1 MIKKTQNKIQR
12 ICQKHF
18 DSRLKAISR
27 RKNLRTI
34 AVSIIV
40 ILTFLGSLSNR
51 NVNVYTETSS
61 FANQMTEET
70 NSPPVSEIQSTEST
84 DQSSNNETTSTTTS
98 TQLIDPTEE
107 EIAAAKAAGEK
118 AYSETGKSQ
127 TFSAVAATANFNGHT
142 IPDGYTVIYA
152 KDGVIVAVN
161 GTMSADKTALQ
172 GVTKAIAFIDNRPD
186 IHNLFIGSTVNGTTT
201 TFPKSI
207 YMGVA
212 TAGNTIDSVTP
223 NADKSY
229 SFTPSTWG
237 GLPAGGG
244 ISTFSIGIQLANDIP
259 FTGYSIKNGQIVDN
273 KGNISVVPTYQ
284 AATVQVNANQPGTF
298 SYTVN
303 GGIAQTGTYGTTLSG
318 IHVGDKVVIIPTAVT
333 GYSFAQTNGS
343 FTDLESNV
351 DTVTYTGKQTPI
363 TIKYQDYFGQTI
375 APSKIMNL
383 TYGSAAQDLT
393 TNVPIISGYTFTAV
407 SATET
412 KNQSAT
418 SVSASLDTN
427 GNVIVKDANGKQIS
441 EVILYYKT
449 NATVSINANGSKY
462 YDGLSVVPIVK
473 YTFNDKTESTS
484 LLNNDLNIDQIP

>member
-70 NSPPVSEIQSTEST
+70 NSPPASEIQSTEST

-229 SFTPSTWG
+229 SFTP
-237 GLPAGGG
+237 
-244 ISTFSIGIQLANDIP
+244 
-259 FTGYSIKNGQIVDN
+259 
-273 KGNISVVPTYQ
+273 
-284 AATVQVNANQPGTF
+284 
-298 SYTVN
+298 
-303 GGIAQTGTYGTTLSG
+303 
-318 IHVGDKVVIIPTAVT
+318 
-333 GYSFAQTNGS
+333 
-343 FTDLESNV
+343 
-351 DTVTYTGKQTPI
+351 
-363 TIKYQDYFGQTI
+363 
-375 APSKIMNL
+375 
-383 TYGSAAQDLT
+383 
-393 TNVPIISGYTFTAV
+393 
-407 SATET
+407 
-412 KNQSAT
+412 
-418 SVSASLDTN
+418 
-427 GNVIVKDANGKQIS
+427 
-441 EVILYYKT
+441 
-449 NATVSINANGSKY
+449 
-462 YDGLSVVPIVK
+462 
-473 YTFNDKTESTS
+473 
-484 LLNNDLNIDQIP
+484 